1 MISRKSSALIF
12 GGYCDGNSSTGSSST
27 VARYTRGPYSIN
39 GNVLDQWER
48 LGRLQNSRF
57 AHRAIANGDR
67 IFVVGGQGT

>member
-12 GGYCDGNSSTGSSST
+12 GGYCDGNSSTGASSL
-27 VARYTRGPYSIN
+27 VARYTTNRDTFPW
-39 GNVLDQWER
+39 DQWER
-48 LGRLQNSRF
+48 LGRLQNSRL